1 MYAVAV
7 IVPALKSPFT
17 SRCTSALAVLA
28 LAATNDVPHAV
39 PVDTATPAPGYVVGP
54 VGPVD
59 PVGPVGPIG
68 PVSPVGPCG
77 PVHPVGPVGP

>member
-7 IVPALKSPFT
+7 IVPALKLPLV

-28 LAATNDVPHAV
+28 LAATNDAPHAV
-39 PVDTATPAPGYVVGP
+39 PVDTATPAAGYVVGP
-54 VGPVD
+54 VS
-59 PVGPVGPIG
+59 PVG
-68 PVSPVGPCG
+68 PVGPCG